1 MDAFILAF
9 RNLCSDLLPIL
20 GAVAL
25 VCVIIFLIKLIN
37 VLSSVDIALVKTGDT
52 IDKVDESIEKIQA
65 PLDTVVRLSASVD
78 KAHDATLVAVKDAKD
93 FVVRNM
99 SEAKDKVDSRFS
111 SKDKEDEI
119 DETKYPT
126 VDDIVGDFDE
136 QS

>member
-1 MDAFILAF
+1 MDAFILAL